1 MRTPGRFAPSPGVGL
16 AYVLLAAGLTACAD
30 ADLPGLLI
38 MGGTVYDGSGADPV
52 VRDVVIDGSRITF
65 VGDVEE
71 AGIQTRDTIDATGLM
86 VTPGFIDMHSHV
98 ELEEDYG
105 RSAEI
110 FLYQGITTA
119 VIGVDGGGT
128 PDLADMY
135 ARMSAEGVGLNVVSY
150 VGHGAVRRRVL
161 GLDDRP
167 PTEAE
172 LEQMRAL
179 VRQGMDEGAF
189 GLSSGLF
196 YVPGFYAETE
206 EVIELGKIAAEYGG
220 IYDTHDR
227 DLGAAYQGIGYLNSI
242 REAIRIGEESG
253 TRVIFSHFN
262 AQGRAN
268 YGRAHEG
275 AALIDSARARGLEV
289 AGAQHVYTATMSSL
303 QAYAIPRWAAAGGAE
318 QMVRRFS
325 HPDTASLL
333 DTQTMEML
341 EIRGGPEKILFADP
355 RPELNGKTLDVVAA
369 ERNLSVPETV
379 REILAEDNAWVM
391 NLELY
396 DAENT
401 RFLATQSWMMT
412 CTDGGTPLPGQ
423 DVTHPRAY
431 GAFPRKL
438 RLFVEEGDDISMAF
452 AIRSMTGLAAD
463 FLRFGDRG
471 YIREGMWADVAI
483 FDRARIDDPATYEN
497 PHQNA
502 EGLVHLFVNGMAA
515 VADGRATGTL
525 GGVPIRRGGGP

>member
-1 MRTPGRFAPSPGVGL
+1 MRTPQRVTQSLCTGGAL
-16 AYVLLAAGLTACAD
+16 AVLAAGLLACAD

-38 MGGTVYDGSGADPV
+38 AGGTVYDGSGADPV
-52 VRDVVIDGSRITF
+52 LADVLIDGSRIAF
-65 VGDVEE
+65 VGDAGE
-71 AGIQTRDTIDATGLM
+71 AGVRARDTIDATGLM

-105 RSAEI
+105 RAAEI

-128 PDLADMY
+128 PEISDMY

-150 VGHGAVRRRVL
+150 VGHGAVRQQVL

-167 PTEAE
+167 PTDAE

-179 VRQGMDEGAF
+179 VRQGMEEGAF

-227 DLGAAYQGIGYLNSI
+227 DLGAAYRGIGYLNSI

-268 YGRAHEG
+268 YGRANEG

-303 QAYAIPRWAAAGGAE
+303 RAYAIPRWAAAGGPE

-325 HPDTASLL
+325 NPDTASIL

-355 RPELNGKTLDVVAA
+355 RPELNGKTLAEVAA
-369 ERNLSVPETV
+369 ERDLSVPETV

-401 RFLATQSWMMT
+401 RFLATRSWMMT
-412 CTDGGTPLPGQ
+412 VTDGATPLPDQG
-423 DVTHPRAY
+423 VTHPRAY
-431 GAFPRKL
+431 GAFPRKI
-438 RLFVEEGDDISMAF
+438 RLFVEEGNDISMAF

-463 FLRFGDRG
+463 FLRLGDRG
-471 YIREGMWADVAI
+471 YVRKGMWADVAV
-483 FDRARIDDPATYEN
+483 FDRARINDPATYEN

-502 EGLVHLFVNGMAA
+502 EGLVHLFVNGVAA
-515 VADGRATGTL
+515 ISDGRATGAL
-525 GGVPIRRGGGP
+525 AGVPVKRAGGP